1 MAARQTHPKLPP
13 PAEGKPQAIVA
24 RPIVDEVTESYL
36 DYAMSVIVSRA
47 LPDVRD
53 GLKPV
58 HRRVLYAMWRMG
70 LTADAK
76 FRKSANVIGEV
87 LGKYHPHGDVAA
99 YDALVRMAQDF
110 SLRTPLVIG
119 QGNFGSIDGDSA
131 AAYRY
136 TEVKLARPS
145 HELLEDIDKDT
156 VEFVPNYD
164 GAHEEPKVLPARLP
178 QLLLNGS
185 MGIAVGMAT
194 NIPPH
199 NLGELCDAI
208 TALIDNPDCDSEEL
222 AKILRAPDFPTGGVV
237 FDPKAIASAYA
248 SGRGSVVIR
257 AKTEIEDDKAGA
269 QIIVTE
275 IPYQVNKA
283 ELIAHIAELVREKK
297 IDGIR
302 DLRDES
308 NKEGIRVVIEL
319 KRDAY
324 PKKVLNQLFHRTA
337 LQSTF
342 HFNMLALVDGVQPR
356 VLNLKEILEEY
367 LKHRKIVLTRRT
379 QFDLDRALERAHILE
394 GLVLALEDIDR
405 IIATIKKSKDRA
417 DAKANLVARFK
428 LSERQAEAIL
438 EMKLQQLAG
447 LERLKVEEE
456 LKEKRALIKEL
467 KDILE
472 HPRRILGIIKTDIE
486 ELKKRFAE
494 PRRTQIIG
502 HAIDEFSEEDLIANV
517 ATMVMITHDGYIK
530 RVSPDQFKT
539 QGRGGKGVIGLTAKE
554 EDAVEHFFATT
565 THATLLFFTTRGRVF
580 CLKAHEIPEG
590 SRQARGN
597 SIANFLQLGQDEKVS
612 AVLSSDD
619 LGAEDKYFIMVTR
632 LGTMKKVE
640 RVAFDNVRR
649 SGLIAISLA
658 PNDVLKWV
666 KPTTGSMDVLLVT
679 EQGQAIRFREKQVRP
694 MGRVA
699 RGVRAIRLKG
709 KDVVVGMDV
718 MEPRV
723 AGALDVLVVAENGF
737 GKRTPLTAYKVQGR
751 GGSGIKT
758 ARLTDK
764 TGRIIAALVVAGG
777 KSIEGDLIVV
787 SAKAQVIRLP
797 LSSIARLGRATQG
810 VRIMRFKEEGDSVA
824 SVTLI

>member
-1 MAARQTHPKLPP
+1 MTTTILPRP
-13 PAEGKPQAIVA
+13 LTEEVA
-24 RPIVDEVTESYL
+24 ESYL

-110 SLRTPLVIG
+110 SLRTPLVTG
-119 QGNFGSIDGDSA
+119 QGNFGSVDGDAA

-136 TEVKLARPS
+136 TEVKLARVS
-145 HELLEDIDKDT
+145 HELLEDLDKAT
-156 VEFVPNYD
+156 VQFVPNYD

-178 QLLLNGS
+178 NLLLNGS

-199 NLGELCDAI
+199 NLGELCDTIVAV
-208 TALIDNPDCDSEEL
+208 LDDPDCAVEEL
-222 AKILRAPDFPTGGVV
+222 AKILRAPDFPTAGLV

-248 SGRGSVVIR
+248 TGRGSVVIR
-257 AKTEIEDDKAGA
+257 AKTEIDEAAGVSR
-269 QIIVTE
+269 IIVSE
-275 IPYQVNKA
+275 LPYQVNKA
-283 ELIAHIAELVREKK
+283 ELIAHIADLVREKK
-297 IDGIR
+297 LDGIR

-337 LQSTF
+337 LQTTF

-356 VLNLKEILEEY
+356 VLNLKGIIDAY
-367 LKHRKIVLTRRT
+367 VAHRREVITRKT
-379 QFDLDRALERAHILE
+379 QFDLDRATERAHILE
-394 GLVLALEDIDR
+394 GLVMALEDIDR

-417 DAKANLVARFK
+417 DAKTNLIARFK

-447 LERLKVEEE
+447 LERLKVQEE
-456 LKEKRALIKEL
+456 LKEKKKLIAEL
-467 KDILE
+467 KDILA
-472 HPRRILGIIKTDIE
+472 HPKRVIGIIRSE
-486 ELKKRFAE
+486 VEQLKKQYAS
-494 PRRTQIIG
+494 PRRTAVVN
-502 HAIDEFSEEDLIANV
+502 HAVDSFSEEDLIANV
-517 ATMVMITHDGYIK
+517 PTMVLMTRDGYIK
-530 RVSPDQFKT
+530 RVAPEQFKT
-539 QGRGGKGVIGLTAKE
+539 QGRGGKGVVGLTTKE
-554 EDAVEHFFATT
+554 EDTVEQFFATT
-565 THATLLFFTTRGRVF
+565 THSMLLFFTTRGRVF
-580 CLKAHEIPEG
+580 ALKAHEIPEG
-590 SRQARGN
+590 SRQARGS

-619 LGAEDKYFIMVTR
+619 LGKEDKYFLMVTR

-640 RVAFDNVRR
+640 RAAFDHVRR

-658 PNDVLKWV
+658 PNDVLEWV
-666 KPTTGSMDVLLVT
+666 KPTTGGMDVVLVS
-679 EQGQAIRFREKQVRP
+679 EQGQSIRFRERDVRA

-699 RGVRAIRLKG
+699 RGVRAMKLKG
-709 KDVVVGMDV
+709 KDTIVGMDV
-718 MEPRV
+718 MESKV
-723 AGALDVLVVAENGF
+723 AGTLDVLVVTTKGF
-737 GKRTPLTAYKVQGR
+737 GKRTPLTAYKVQRR

-758 ARLTDK
+758 AKCTEK
-764 TGRIIAALVVAGG
+764 TGAIIAGLVVAGG
-777 KSIEGDLIVV
+777 KAVEGDLVVV
-787 SAKAQVIRLP
+787 SAKGQVIRLP
-797 LSSIARLGRATQG
+797 LASIARLGRATQG
-810 VRIMRFKEEGDSVA
+810 VRVMRFKEEGDSVA